1 MFVVEAST
9 SQVHVRS
16 SEGYPNHLHQECY
29 DTCHSNLK
37 AVSLILSFCGF
48 RCSLLPSISGF
59 GVIARPLLRSV
70 LRIGVVASLLLPIDS
85 VCLALEF

>member
-16 SEGYPNHLHQECY
+16 SGGYPNHLHQECY
-29 DTCHSNLK
+29 DTCRSNLK

-59 GVIARPLLRSV
+59 GVIARLLLRSV
-70 LRIGVVASLLLPIDS
+70 LGIGVVASLLLPIDS
-85 VCLALEF
+85 VCLALES